1 MDTDKVNDYLKDQS
15 NQEIMPYA
23 DSLILSR
30 KEQEQE
36 YKELMEKLKNESPIH
51 RRPPV
56 AFSDTKRKQYQR
68 YQANENDINQAYDEY
83 MMAVNATK
91 KEKKKNQTQEKK
103 EKQAADLKID
113 VTKRKPRKRTNE
125 NNL

>member
-1 MDTDKVNDYLKDQS
+1 MDTNEVSDYLKDQS

-36 YKELMEKLKNESPIH
+36 YKELMEILNNESPIDH
-51 RRPPV
+51 RPPV

-68 YQANENDINQAYDEY
+68 YQANENDIKQAYDEY
-83 MMAVNATK
+83 MKAVNATK
-91 KEKKKNQTQEKK
+91 KREKEELHASKKSKKGVKSKNRRHKKKTQKK
-103 EKQAADLKID
+103 NK
-113 VTKRKPRKRTNE
+113 
-125 NNL
+125 

>member
-91 KEKKKNQTQEKK
+91 KREKEESNARKKRKTGGRSKNRRHKKKTQKK
-103 EKQAADLKID
+103 NK
-113 VTKRKPRKRTNE
+113 
-125 NNL
+125 

>member
-1 MDTDKVNDYLKDQS
+1 MDTDKVSDYLKDQS

-36 YKELMEKLKNESPIH
+36 YKELMEILNNESPIDH
-51 RRPPV
+51 RPPV

-91 KEKKKNQTQEKK
+91 KREKE
-103 EKQAADLKID
+103 E
-113 VTKRKPRKRTNE
+113 
-125 NNL
+125 

>member
-1 MDTDKVNDYLKDQS
+1 MHTDKVGDYLKDQS

-23 DSLILSR
+23 DSLILSP

-36 YKELMEKLKNESPIH
+36 YQELMEKLKNESPMH

-68 YQANENDINQAYDEY
+68 YQANENDTKQAYDEY

-91 KEKKKNQTQEKK
+91 KREKEELRASKKSKKGGKSKNRRHKKKTQKK
-103 EKQAADLKID
+103 NK
-113 VTKRKPRKRTNE
+113 
-125 NNL
+125 

>member
-1 MDTDKVNDYLKDQS
+1 MDTNEVSDYLKDQS

-36 YKELMEKLKNESPIH
+36 YQELMEKLKNESPIH

-68 YQANENDINQAYDEY
+68 YQANENDIKQAYDEY

-91 KEKKKNQTQEKK
+91 K
-103 EKQAADLKID
+103 
-113 VTKRKPRKRTNE
+113 KRKRRITRQQKKQKRRQI
-125 NNL
+125 